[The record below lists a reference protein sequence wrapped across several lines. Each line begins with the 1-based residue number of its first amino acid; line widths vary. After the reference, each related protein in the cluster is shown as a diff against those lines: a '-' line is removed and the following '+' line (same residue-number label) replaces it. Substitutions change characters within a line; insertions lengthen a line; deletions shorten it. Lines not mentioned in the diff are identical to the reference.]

1 MRTSQLQTYN
11 QASAIETV
19 WYWHE
24 GKDTDHWNKIDRP
37 EIICTVTA
45 NWFSTRTLRP
55 FSGRKDQSFLT
66 DSGGI
71 IV

>member
-1 MRTSQLQTYN
+1 MNKSIEWQVDTGKSPNFKTYN

-45 NWFSTRTLRP
+45 N
-55 FSGRKDQSFLT
+55 
-66 DSGGI
+66 
-71 IV
+71 